1 VTSFLLEAC
10 QWLESTQLGTALRE
24 SSLMFPLV
32 EGTHLLALGLSVGT
46 IAISDLRLLGITMRE
61 QPVSE
66 VMGQLLPWSIGGFVV
81 MVVTGVLLFWSEAV
95 RAYASPWFRLKV
107 LFLLLAAANVLIY
120 HLTIHRRQREWDRDP
135 VPPPAARLAGGLSLL
150 LWALVIA
157 AGRTT
162 AYKL

>member
-1 VTSFLLEAC
+1 MTSLLLEAC

-32 EGTHLLALGLSVGT
+32 EGTHLLALGVSVGV
-46 IAISDLRLLGITMRE
+46 IAVSDLRLLGVAMRE
-61 QPVSE
+61 EPVSE
-66 VMGQLLPWSIGGFVV
+66 VMGHLLPWSIGGFVV

-95 RAYASPWFRLKV
+95 KAYQSPWFRLKI
-107 LFLLLAAANVLIY
+107 LFLLLAVANVLVY
-120 HLTIHRRQREWDRDP
+120 HMTIERRQQDWDRDP
-135 VPPPAARLAGGLSLL
+135 VPPLRARMAGGLSLL

-162 AYKL
+162 AYRL